1 MKNYNKIKL
10 SAWNS
15 ESNFSL
21 SFNNYNSSN
30 NLSNKEILSMEKK
43 NKSENNLNHI
53 PKYISFNNKNQP
65 QSQNPDNQNLMK
77 GSNSGKNINKDGKSF
92 EDIKDELNI
101 QNKNSIID
109 PESKNFRNRSN
120 NNDNIENDESIEI
133 PDISSDID
141 NEIFNDKDNFLI
153 TKVLCD
159 EKHKK
164 MFNKN
169 KNLKKIFYGGILKIN
184 DNIPKKKEIYIGQM
198 KAKLSYDWK

>member
-10 SAWNS
+10 SAWS
-15 ESNFSL
+15 SDSNFSL
-21 SFNNYNSSN
+21 KFNNNSSN
-30 NLSNKEILSMEKK
+30 ILSNKEILSMPKK
-43 NKSENNLNHI
+43 NKSENNLNTI
-53 PKYISFNNKNQP
+53 PNYILFNNKNRP
-65 QSQNPDNQNLMK
+65 QVQYEDNQNLMK
-77 GSNSGKNINKDGKSF
+77 VSNSEKNINKVGKSF
-92 EDIKDELNI
+92 EDIKDESNI
-101 QNKNSIID
+101 QNNNSIID
-109 PESKNFRNRSN
+109 PESISFRIRRNNN
-120 NNDNIENDESIEI
+120 NNDENDESIEI
-133 PDISSDID
+133 PDIRSHFM
-141 NEIFNDKDNFLI
+141 NELFNDKDNFLI

>member
-10 SAWNS
+10 SAWS
-15 ESNFSL
+15 SDSNFSL
-21 SFNNYNSSN
+21 RFNNNSSN
-30 NLSNKEILSMEKK
+30 ILSNKEILSMPKK
-43 NKSENNLNHI
+43 NKSENNLNTI
-53 PKYISFNNKNQP
+53 PNYILFNNKNRP
-65 QSQNPDNQNLMK
+65 QVQYEDNQNLMK
-77 GSNSGKNINKDGKSF
+77 VSNSEKSMNKDGKSF
-92 EDIKDELNI
+92 EDIKDESNI
-101 QNKNSIID
+101 QNNNSIID
-109 PESKNFRNRSN
+109 PESISFRIRRNNN
-120 NNDNIENDESIEI
+120 NNDENDESIEI
-133 PDISSDID
+133 PDIRSHFM
-141 NEIFNDKDNFLI
+141 NELFNDKDNFLI

>member
-10 SAWNS
+10 SAWS
-15 ESNFSL
+15 SDSNFSL
-21 SFNNYNSSN
+21 RFNNNSSN
-30 NLSNKEILSMEKK
+30 ILSNKEILSMPKK
-43 NKSENNLNHI
+43 NKSENNLNTI
-53 PKYISFNNKNQP
+53 PNYILFNNKNRP
-65 QSQNPDNQNLMK
+65 QVQYEDNQNLMK
-77 GSNSGKNINKDGKSF
+77 VSNSEKNMNKVGKSV
-92 EDIKDELNI
+92 EDIKDEFNI
-101 QNKNSIID
+101 QNNNSIID
-109 PESKNFRNRSN
+109 PESISFRIRRNNN
-120 NNDNIENDESIEI
+120 NNDENDESIEI
-133 PDISSDID
+133 PDIRSHFM
-141 NEIFNDKDNFLI
+141 NELFNDKDNFLI

>member
-10 SAWNS
+10 SAWS
-15 ESNFSL
+15 SDSNFSL
-21 SFNNYNSSN
+21 RFNNNSSN
-30 NLSNKEILSMEKK
+30 ILSNKEILSMPKK
-43 NKSENNLNHI
+43 NKSENNLNTI
-53 PKYISFNNKNQP
+53 PNYILFNNKNRP
-65 QSQNPDNQNLMK
+65 QVQYEDNQNLMK
-77 GSNSGKNINKDGKSF
+77 VSNSEKNINKVGKSF
-92 EDIKDELNI
+92 EDIKDESNI
-101 QNKNSIID
+101 QNNNSIID
-109 PESKNFRNRSN
+109 PESISFRIRRNNN
-120 NNDNIENDESIEI
+120 NNDENDESIEI
-133 PDISSDID
+133 PDIRSHFM
-141 NEIFNDKDNFLI
+141 NELFNDKDNFLI

>member
-43 NKSENNLNHI
+43 NKSENNLNSM
-53 PKYISFNNKNQP
+53 PKYIHFNNKNQP
-65 QSQNPDNQNLMK
+65 QSQNADNQNLMK

-92 EDIKDELNI
+92 EDIKDEPNI
-101 QNKNSIID
+101 QNKNYIID

-184 DNIPKKKEIYIGQM
+184 DNIPKKKEIYLGQM

>member
-10 SAWNS
+10 SAWS
-15 ESNFSL
+15 SDSNFSL
-21 SFNNYNSSN
+21 RFNNNSSN
-30 NLSNKEILSMEKK
+30 ILSNKEILSMPKK
-43 NKSENNLNHI
+43 NKSENNLNTI
-53 PKYISFNNKNQP
+53 PNYILFNNKNRP
-65 QSQNPDNQNLMK
+65 QAQYEDNQNLMK
-77 GSNSGKNINKDGKSF
+77 VSNSEKSMNKDGKSF
-92 EDIKDELNI
+92 EDIKDESNI
-101 QNKNSIID
+101 QNNNSIID
-109 PESKNFRNRSN
+109 PESISFRIRRNNN
-120 NNDNIENDESIEI
+120 NNDENDESIEI
-133 PDISSDID
+133 PDIRSHFM
-141 NEIFNDKDNFLI
+141 NELFNDKDNFLI

>member
-10 SAWNS
+10 SAWS
-15 ESNFSL
+15 SDSNFSL
-21 SFNNYNSSN
+21 RFNNNSSN
-30 NLSNKEILSMEKK
+30 ILSNKEILSMPKK
-43 NKSENNLNHI
+43 NKSENNLNTI
-53 PKYISFNNKNQP
+53 PNYILFNNKNRP
-65 QSQNPDNQNLMK
+65 QAQYADNQNLMK
-77 GSNSGKNINKDGKSF
+77 VSNSEKSMNKDGKSF
-92 EDIKDELNI
+92 EDIKDESNI
-101 QNKNSIID
+101 QNNNSIID
-109 PESKNFRNRSN
+109 PESISFRIRRNNN
-120 NNDNIENDESIEI
+120 NNDENDESIEI
-133 PDISSDID
+133 PDIRSHLM
-141 NEIFNDKDNFLI
+141 NELFNDKDNFLI

>member
-43 NKSENNLNHI
+43 NKSENNLNSM
-53 PKYISFNNKNQP
+53 PKYIHFNNKNQP
-65 QSQNPDNQNLMK
+65 QSQNADNQKLMK

-109 PESKNFRNRSN
+109 PESKNFRNRGN

>member
-10 SAWNS
+10 SAWS
-15 ESNFSL
+15 SDSNFSL
-21 SFNNYNSSN
+21 RFNNNSSN
-30 NLSNKEILSMEKK
+30 ILSNKEILSMPKK
-43 NKSENNLNHI
+43 NKSENNLNTI
-53 PKYISFNNKNQP
+53 PNYILFNNKNRP
-65 QSQNPDNQNLMK
+65 QAQYADNQNLMK
-77 GSNSGKNINKDGKSF
+77 VSNSEKNINKVGKSF
-92 EDIKDELNI
+92 EDIKDESNI
-101 QNKNSIID
+101 QNNNSIID
-109 PESKNFRNRSN
+109 PESISFRIRRNNN
-120 NNDNIENDESIEI
+120 NNDENDESIEI
-133 PDISSDID
+133 PDIRSHFM
-141 NEIFNDKDNFLI
+141 NELFNDKDNFLI

>member
-10 SAWNS
+10 SAWS
-15 ESNFSL
+15 SDSNFSL
-21 SFNNYNSSN
+21 RFNNNSSN
-30 NLSNKEILSMEKK
+30 ILSNKEILSMPKK
-43 NKSENNLNHI
+43 NKSENNLNSM
-53 PKYISFNNKNQP
+53 PKYIHFNNKNQP
-65 QSQNPDNQNLMK
+65 QSQNADNQNLMK

>member
-43 NKSENNLNHI
+43 NKSENNLNSM
-53 PKYISFNNKNQP
+53 PKYIHFNNKNQP

-77 GSNSGKNINKDGKSF
+77 GSNSGKNINKDGKTF

>member
-43 NKSENNLNHI
+43 NKSENNLNSM
-53 PKYISFNNKNQP
+53 PKYIHFNNKNQP
-65 QSQNPDNQNLMK
+65 QSQNADNQNLMK

-92 EDIKDELNI
+92 EDIKDEPNI
-101 QNKNSIID
+101 QNKNYIID

>member
-10 SAWNS
+10 SAWS
-15 ESNFSL
+15 SDSNFSL
-21 SFNNYNSSN
+21 RFNNNSSN
-30 NLSNKEILSMEKK
+30 ILSNKEILSMPKK
-43 NKSENNLNHI
+43 NKSENNLNTI
-53 PKYISFNNKNQP
+53 PNYILFNNKNRP
-65 QSQNPDNQNLMK
+65 QAQYADNQNLMK
-77 GSNSGKNINKDGKSF
+77 VSNSEKSMNKDGKSF
-92 EDIKDELNI
+92 EDIKDESNI
-101 QNKNSIID
+101 QNNNSIID
-109 PESKNFRNRSN
+109 PESISFRIRRNNN
-120 NNDNIENDESIEI
+120 NNDENDESIEI
-133 PDISSDID
+133 PDIRSHFM
-141 NEIFNDKDNFLI
+141 NELFNDKDNFLI